1 MKATFK
7 EAEKPV
13 TMPFTDVKSGDW
25 FYEDVQYVYS
35 KGMMVGT
42 KEDQFTPH
50 ATTTRGMIITI
61 LYRLEGEPTVSGL
74 NAFDDVAEGEWYSA
88 AVKWAVKNEIV
99 GGYGNG
105 KFGPEDVITREQM
118 AVILYRYAAFKG
130 QDMTKAADLSK
141 FTDNGEISGY
151 AVPSLGWANA
161 EGLVSGKGSGILDPL
176 GSATRAE
183 AAAILHRFCEN
194 MVK

>member
-1 MKATFK
+1 MF
-7 EAEKPV
+7 P
-13 TMPFTDVKSGDW
+13 
-25 FYEDVQYVYS
+25 
-35 KGMMVGT
+35 
-42 KEDQFTPH
+42 
-50 ATTTRGMIITI
+50 
-61 LYRLEGEPTVSGL
+61 L
-74 NAFDDVAEGEWYSA
+74 SA
-88 AVKWAVKNEIV
+88 SSAVKWAVKNEIV
-99 GGYGNG
+99 DGYGNG

-130 QDMTKAADLSK
+130 LDMTKTADLSK
-141 FTDNGEISGY
+141 FTDSGKIS
-151 AVPSLGWANA
+151 SWAKPALSWAAA